1 VAGNSRRRLVPALLL
16 CWLSDLSRLARRIAH
31 HTKLV
36 VYSALAGATTYTE
49 IVRRKADPRDM
60 ADIHLHSDYR
70 TVSLY

>member
-1 VAGNSRRRLVPALLL
+1 MSSFINIYQKHIFKS
-16 CWLSDLSRLARRIAH
+16 
-31 HTKLV
+31 
-36 VYSALAGATTYTE
+36 GATTYTE